1 MIDVSIIIVNWNTKD
16 LLVDCINI
24 IKDQI
29 KTIKFEIIVVDNNST
44 DGSQSEIRKKFKDV
58 LLITNDENLGFSK
71 ANNIGLKYT
80 NGKYICLLNS
90 DTAVLDNALD
100 KMYAFMEQNKNTGI
114 LGPAILNDDQTVR
127 KTCRTFPNLRTEFNW
142 AFRLDKIFP
151 NKKFSAMDLMTYFPH
166 DKTLSVDVVP
176 GSCMFIRKEVIDSEG
191 MLDERFFFYAE
202 DVDICIR
209 YKKKGWNII
218 YFPDAKIIHYGGRST
233 SKAPLRFAKQLLIAN
248 IQYWKK
254 HYGKLKLACYFL
266 IKFLHYSIR
275 LVAFILLYTIQRND
289 KKENYEQIIV
299 NKECIK
305 HLMPGFASI
314 KRDT

>member
-114 LGPAILNDDQTVR
+114 LGPAILNDDS
-127 KTCRTFPNLRTEFNW
+127 
-142 AFRLDKIFP
+142 
-151 NKKFSAMDLMTYFPH
+151 KKNMQNIPEPSYRIQLGFS
-166 DKTLSVDVVP
+166 S
-176 GSCMFIRKEVIDSEG
+176 R
-191 MLDERFFFYAE
+191 
-202 DVDICIR
+202 
-209 YKKKGWNII
+209 
-218 YFPDAKIIHYGGRST
+218 
-233 SKAPLRFAKQLLIAN
+233 
-248 IQYWKK
+248 
-254 HYGKLKLACYFL
+254 
-266 IKFLHYSIR
+266 
-275 LVAFILLYTIQRND
+275 
-289 KKENYEQIIV
+289 
-299 NKECIK
+299 
-305 HLMPGFASI
+305 
-314 KRDT
+314 